1 MQSSFRK
8 PYQIIERSQGR
19 YEKGK
24 WVDGE
29 EISRT
34 ILASVQPLN
43 QTEMDKL
50 VAAMQGRHIQSAVKV
65 YTDEKLTV
73 AGENE
78 HNGTVILFND
88 ERYEVVARAS
98 YQSGVINHYRY
109 MARRVK

>member
-8 PYQIIERSQGR
+8 PYRVIERTQGR

-65 YTDEKLTV
+65 YSNEKLTV

-78 HNGTVILFND
+78 HNGTIILFD
-88 ERYEVVARAS
+88 EERYEIVARAS
-98 YQSGVINHYRY
+98 YQSDVINHYRY